1 MRVLIAG
8 ATGLLGSVLIE
19 EWSADEVVGISSR
32 DADIREL
39 SGLRAHFARLR
50 PDCTVLAAAYT
61 DVDGCE
67 RDPDRAHDVNC
78 TGAATVASACR
89 EVGSRLLF
97 LSTDYVFDGS
107 KRVPY
112 EIHDETNPLNVYG
125 RSKSEAEKL
134 VQEILPSACI
144 LRTSWLFGVSGRC
157 FPNSIL
163 DAAKTRKKLSVVD
176 DQIGRPTYNR
186 DLARA
191 IIKLSRIGAR
201 GIVHAANSGSCSWHE
216 FACHLLQVAGFADVA
231 VAPMRTEQLARPARR
246 PEYSVLSLTSLEA
259 HGIQMQPWQD
269 AVADYVRE
277 RTDSRT
283 SQQPIPPQIART
295 A

>member
-1 MRVLIAG
+1 MRVLIIG
-8 ATGLLGSVLIE
+8 GTGLLGRVLLE
-19 EWSADEVVGISSR
+19 EWAADEIAGITSR
-32 DADIREL
+32 DADIRDL
-39 SGLRAHFARLR
+39 SGLRAHFTRLQ

-78 TGAATVASACR
+78 TGAANVASACR

-107 KRVPY
+107 QRVPY
-112 EIHDETNPLNVYG
+112 EIHDETNPLNIYG
-125 RSKSEAEKL
+125 RSKAEAEKL

-144 LRTSWLFGVSGRC
+144 LRTSWLFGVNGRC
-157 FPNSIL
+157 FPNTIL
-163 DAAKTRKKLSVVD
+163 EAAKTRKKLSVVD

-191 IIKLSRIGAR
+191 IIELSRIGAR
-201 GIVHAANSGSCSWHE
+201 GIVQAANSGSCSWHE
-216 FACHLLQVAGFADVA
+216 FACHLLRVAGFADVS
-231 VAPMRTEQLARPARR
+231 VAAIRTDELARPARR
-246 PEYSVLSLTSLEA
+246 PAYSVLSLTSLEA
-259 HGIQMQPWQD
+259 HGVQMQPWQD
-269 AVADYVRE
+269 AAADYVRE

-283 SQQPIPPQIART
+283 SRQPIAPPIART